1 MFPNFADAM
10 THRHTIPNDIE
21 RCPVSASSGMAVS
34 GVVSLESG
42 HSDHQGCTRK
52 VNISSRG
59 TLSFSYIFPGDFR
72 SIASATPSI
81 KAFITKAIKINNPL
95 QPPQL
100 SGYNFPII

>member
-1 MFPNFADAM
+1 MFPNFVEAM

-21 RCPVSASSGMAVS
+21 HCPVSVSSGMAVS

-42 HSDHQGCTRK
+42 RFDHQGCTRK
-52 VNISSRG
+52 VSISS
-59 TLSFSYIFPGDFR
+59 FNYIFLGDFR
-72 SIASATPSI
+72 SIVNATPSI